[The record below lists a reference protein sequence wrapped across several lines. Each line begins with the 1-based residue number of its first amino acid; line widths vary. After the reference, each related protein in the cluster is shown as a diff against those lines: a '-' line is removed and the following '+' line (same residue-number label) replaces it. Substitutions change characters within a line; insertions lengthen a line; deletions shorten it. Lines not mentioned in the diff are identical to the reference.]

1 MITLLKVV
9 YAVVLIVMIAVT
21 AWSGMHESILAVPP
35 VVLNDV
41 WFKATLLMPILALCH
56 SFFGFATEKNPS
68 RLKSSCFL
76 LLFFWATSLW
86 QSTLLSRYST
96 SSLVMVCKNCLQDA
110 RAIYS

>member
-41 WFKATLLMPILALCH
+41 WFKATLFDAYFGFMSFFFWICYREKSLALKV
-56 SFFGFATEKNPS
+56 F
-68 RLKSSCFL
+68 
-76 LLFFWATSLW
+76 LFFAIVFLG
-86 QSTLLSRYST
+86 QHRYGNLRS
-96 SSLVMVCKNCLQDA
+96 C
-110 RAIYS
+110 RAIPPQAW

>member
-41 WFKATLLMPILALCH
+41 WFKATLFDAYFGFMSFFFWICYREKSLALKV
-56 SFFGFATEKNPS
+56 F
-68 RLKSSCFL
+68 
-76 LLFFWATSLW
+76 LFFAIVFLGNIA
-86 QSTLLSRYST
+86 
-96 SSLVMVCKNCLQDA
+96 M
-110 RAIYS
+110 AIYALVALFHLKPGDGVQKLFARR

>member
-41 WFKATLLMPILALCH
+41 WFKATLFDAYFGFMSFFFWICYREKSLALKVFL
-56 SFFGFATEKNPS
+56 FFAIVFLGNIAMAIYALVALF
-68 RLKSSCFL
+68 RLKPGDGVQK
-76 LLFFWATSLW
+76 LF
-86 QSTLLSRYST
+86 
-96 SSLVMVCKNCLQDA
+96 A
-110 RAIYS
+110 RR